1 MDGRIS
7 ITGLDIQIVRTNPI
21 QSTIHLQS
29 QVGIL
34 ITFHSLLKLEEG
46 MMVQQWNKL
55 P

>member
-7 ITGLDIQIVRTNPI
+7 ITGLGIQIVRTNPN
-21 QSTIHLQS
+21 HDYLQS